1 MGLFLKVASIFL
13 FCVNCVCSYSSRKFG
28 TKSACYRFFLWF
40 VVFVFI
46 FLMFEFMYQPMYSFT
61 ANDPLR
67 FKRAGGHKDLF
78 YIDDK
83 DVDMKDVRT
92 L

>member
-1 MGLFLKVASIFL
+1 MAPNRLVIVFIFD
-13 FCVNCVCSYSSRKFG
+13 CI
-28 TKSACYRFFLWF
+28 
-40 VVFVFI
+40 VFVFI

-61 ANDPLR
+61 SNDPLR

-78 YIDDK
+78 YIDDQ